1 MDVMNKNY
9 SSIKRNSTN
18 DKNSINFRSLIIEND
33 KCKFL
38 DSSNKK
44 DCFMGAKKKI
54 LKTINPKRN
63 KCIIKSDININK
75 NRKVCKI
82 KKSKKNDNFK
92 IINSSVNKTINNTIN
107 STNSINSYLNNYTK
121 LKINNNNNS
130 KDKIFCINN
139 YNSSNNSISTND
151 KDKFIKFNS
160 HMIKDKF
167 LTLENEKKTDLM
179 TSKNKK
185 IYYIKK
191 NNNEMT
197 NPNDLYNGM
206 TRINLE
212 LIKKIKREKKNI
224 SCNINKSVNN
234 LNQLL
239 SLKNKNDQKSIQKE
253 KSNHKIY
260 KIRKVEYNN
269 CQNISNLKNNSHI
282 NNIKSDFELNGR
294 SEVSTNYCSISTSEI
309 YPKLKYKRKIKNN
322 KMKELNFLKNKKKAI
337 LLLEMEKQK
346 IMDEN
351 FKNYQK
357 YLSII
362 QKQKK
367 EFDEYDKYLK
377 KGFDNTQKTE
387 KKFEAIKNNPRKKG
401 TKSYFNILK
410 NQNFSNSLQ
419 NIKQENKLANNN
431 FINYNE
437 STLIN
442 KSIQKYF
449 LINED
454 YSENK
459 ASKNKKNNVNRTLE
473 NKTLDNNL
481 NSKEKVK
488 VNKSSNKQQIKLN
501 INVIQKFKKLK
512 LKNKNKEDNNNKHE
526 KFIKRRIL
534 TNISAF
540 SDNNTKKRLK
550 MIKKDKNFEKDFIL
564 NKKKN
569 NETDFHQ
576 NKFVVN
582 NQILHD
588 EIDKRLIL
596 KKIRKKNNE
605 NSEKDLKIKIR
616 NLSNNIK
623 TSNSYNIL
631 ETKSLKKLHE
641 LDDYI
646 GPNQYCDVLIPD
658 NNRKVMRM
666 ISEEKERTLNKLKNA
681 FKFNETRRNH
691 DYYSQTKNREIKDLD
706 DYYQKKDFDKL
717 TLSSE
722 KKSKYFNLKDRL
734 YYAAFKPCK
743 YEGSIKTESEN

>member
-44 DCFMGAKKKI
+44 EFLMGAKNKI
-54 LKTINPKRN
+54 LKTINTKRN
-63 KCIIKSDININK
+63 NK
-75 NRKVCKI
+75 NKKVCKI
-82 KKSKKNDNFK
+82 KNSKKSDNFN
-92 IINSSVNKTINNTIN
+92 IIKSSVNKTINNTIN
-107 STNSINSYLNNYTK
+107 NTNTFNSYLNNYTK
-121 LKINNNNNS
+121 LKINNNNS

-139 YNSSNNSISTND
+139 YNSSNNSISTSD

-160 HMIKDKF
+160 HMLKDKF
-167 LTLENEKKTDLM
+167 HTLENENKSHLM
-179 TSKNKK
+179 SSKNKK
-185 IYYIKK
+185 IYYIK
-191 NNNEMT
+191 NNNELT
-197 NPNDLYNGM
+197 NQNDLYNGM
-206 TRINLE
+206 KRVDLE

-239 SLKNKNDQKSIQKE
+239 SLKLKNEQKSIQKE
-253 KSNHKIY
+253 KNNHKIY

-294 SEVSTNYCSISTSEI
+294 SEVSTNYCSTTTSEI

-322 KMKELNFLKNKKKAI
+322 KMKELSFLKNKKKAI

-357 YLSII
+357 YLSLI

-377 KGFDNTQKTE
+377 KGFDDTQETA
-387 KKFEAIKNNPRKKG
+387 KKYESIKNNPRKKG
-401 TKSYFNILK
+401 TKSYFNISK
-410 NQNFSNSLQ
+410 NKKLSNSLQ
-419 NIKQENKLANNN
+419 NIKQENKLTNNN

-437 STLIN
+437 SILIN

-459 ASKNKKNNVNRTLE
+459 VSKNKKNNINRTLE

-481 NSKEKVK
+481 NSKEKIK
-488 VNKSSNKQQIKLN
+488 VNKPSNKQQIKLN

-512 LKNKNKEDNNNKHE
+512 LKNKNKEDNSHKHE

-534 TNISAF
+534 TNICAF
-540 SDNNTKKRLK
+540 SDNKTKKRLK
-550 MIKKDKNFEKDFIL
+550 MIKKDKNFEKQLYL

-569 NETDFHQ
+569 FDTDLHR
-576 NKFVVN
+576 NKFVKN
-582 NQILHD
+582 NQMIHD

-691 DYYSQTKNREIKDLD
+691 EYYSQTRNREIKDLD

-717 TLSSE
+717 ILSSE

-743 YEGSIKTESEN
+743 YEGNIKTESEN